1 MHEQV
6 ALEACIPCPTV
17 DTRVVSVQLNAADT
31 IAEQYKFLDVEVD
44 LAAIS
49 AQFQNVRL
57 ALKSSTLKK
66 ATSCFEFT
74 VLSSVHT
81 TK

>member
-1 MHEQV
+1 VPSRMHEQV

-49 AQFQNVRL
+49 A
-57 ALKSSTLKK
+57 
-66 ATSCFEFT
+66 
-74 VLSSVHT
+74 
-81 TK
+81 